1 MAASRPGNARGQRRR
16 LEILQA
22 AVRVVARGGAGA
34 LTHRAAAA
42 EAGVSLASVTY
53 HFPGIADL
61 RRETLAHAA
70 DVVGAE
76 FSGTL
81 ICPTS
86 AIPDEGDPP
95 GGPALSG
102 AERRVDQGA
111 LAMALAEEWARIGV
125 EHRAEFTALFALLVE
140 ALHTPELRTQVD
152 DVLAAPTAMLTD
164 AGCAPDLADGVMGA
178 LIGLALTALVRSAPG
193 TAGEGED
200 PATGSPSSIEM
211 VEDQTEAAVARFR
224 NSAAVLFSRMG
235 GEGGAWTR

>member
-140 ALHTPELRTQVD
+140 AFHTPELRDEVSE
-152 DVLAAPTAMLTD
+152 VLAAPARMLTD
-164 AGCAPDLADGVMGA
+164 AGCAPDLAEGVVSSLIGMA
-178 LIGLALTALVRSAPG
+178 LIALVQSAPG
-193 TAGEGED
+193 TAGEGVD
-200 PATGSPSSIEM
+200 PATGAPSSMRTTKE
-211 VEDQTEAAVARFR
+211 TEAAADRFQDI
-224 NSAAVLFSRMG
+224 AAVLFSRMG